1 MNEVLNNYLSDG
13 YILCQNLLSKKENS
27 SLRNELHKEYENV
40 AEKSMQ
46 LLLHDFKNPILV
58 KIINLLNSEEIKRSK
73 MEFEKF
79 SKNKVS
85 ILPLFEIHKNN
96 HVNLKTGHG
105 WHRDCGIE
113 MDNSYC
119 RKILYKK
126 NYIFSKIGIYLQE
139 NGDYGGCIDVVKKS
153 HKNFTKKL
161 SLIRKIKI
169 SHLK

>member
-27 SLRNELHKEYENV
+27 SLRNELHKDMKMLLKKVCNYFCMTL
-40 AEKSMQ
+40 KS
-46 LLLHDFKNPILV
+46 ILV
-58 KIINLLNSEEIKRSK
+58 KKIINLLNSEEIKRSV
-73 MEFEKF
+73 EFEKF

-96 HVNLKTGHG
+96 HVNLKTGHV

-153 HKNFTKKL
+153 
-161 SLIRKIKI
+161 
-169 SHLK
+169 